1 MGDDDK
7 LLQAEEMMEEYRAE
21 FASRLRKAEGEA
33 KEALAAAAVE
43 TAEATAAKQALVVAQ
58 QKFAAAEAQGGHQ
71 HAEHEQRCV
80 AQEAEHEQRCAA
92 QEAEHEQRCAAQEA
106 AHEQRCAAQEAAHMQ
121 RCAAQESELADL
133 RQRLGQ
139 TEQIVREASR
149 LAAIGQRDQNSA
161 QQAHAAELA
170 RLQRALAE
178 SEQV

>member
-33 KEALAAAAVE
+33 KEAASAAISAIAAADAAAAAE
-43 TAEATAAKQALVVAQ
+43 AAEATAAKQALVAAQ
-58 QKFAAAEAQGGHQ
+58 QKFAAAEAQGGRQ
-71 HAEHEQRCV
+71 QAEHEQRV
-80 AQEAEHEQRCAA
+80 
-92 QEAEHEQRCAAQEA
+92 
-106 AHEQRCAAQEAAHMQ
+106 AAQEAAHMQ

-139 TEQIVREASR
+139 TEQVVREASR
-149 LAAIGQRDQNSA
+149 LAAAGQRDQDSA

-170 RLQRALAE
+170 RLQRALTA
-178 SEQV
+178 SERV

>member
-71 HAEHEQRCV
+71 HAEHEQRC
-80 AQEAEHEQRCAA
+80 AA

-139 TEQIVREASR
+139 TEQMVREASR